1 MTGGHS
7 KAWYRHNRPVNPF
20 VTGHT
25 RLAAVPFV
33 AELLAYLAEEP
44 IALWEHTERD
54 RGAQLPP
61 PFWAFAW
68 AGGQAVARY
77 VLDHPDL
84 VRGKR
89 VLDVAAGS
97 GLIAI
102 AAAKAGAASV
112 RAVEIDQLAV
122 DAIGLNAAVNGVP
135 VAAALDDV
143 LAGDGGDGGDAD
155 VVFAGDVFYSREMAG
170 QMIAFM
176 QRVAARGATALV
188 GDPGRAY
195 LPRAG
200 LTRVAEYDVP
210 VVESLEDAPV
220 KRTTVWRVSPGDGKP

>member
-1 MTGGHS
+1 MTGRHS
-7 KAWYRHNRPVNPF
+7 KAWYRHNSPVNPF
-20 VTGHT
+20 VADHT
-25 RLAAVPFV
+25 RLAEVPFV
-33 AELLAYLAEEP
+33 PELQAYQADEP

-54 RGAQLPP
+54 RGTQQPP

-77 VLDHPDL
+77 VLDHPGL

-102 AAAKAGAASV
+102 AAAKAGATSV
-112 RAVEIDQLAV
+112 RAVEIDPLAV
-122 DAIGLNAAVNGVP
+122 DAIGLNATVNGVT
-135 VAAALDDV
+135 VEAALDDV
-143 LAGDGGDGGDAD
+143 LAGDGGDTDI
-155 VVFAGDVFYSREMAG
+155 VFAGDVFYSREMAG
-170 QMIAFM
+170 QMLAFM
-176 QRVAARGATALV
+176 QRVTARGATAVV

-195 LPRAG
+195 LPRAD

-220 KRTTVWRVSPGDGKP
+220 KRTTVWRVSPGRREL